1 MNDRERRIVKH
12 ILRHCEEAMRTV
24 KRFDSSI
31 ENFER
36 DHVFYNACAMSL
48 FQIGELS
55 KRMSEDF
62 KKNHTQIPWSE
73 MRGMRNLFA
82 HEYESVDK
90 KLLWETLT
98 KDIPV
103 LYEQLQKIYLCD
115 ISEKN
120 EMHRPSIRPDGD
132 I

>member
-1 MNDRERRIVKH
+1 
-12 ILRHCEEAMRTV
+12 
-24 KRFDSSI
+24 
-31 ENFER
+31 
-36 DHVFYNACAMSL
+36 
-48 FQIGELS
+48 
-55 KRMSEDF
+55 
-62 KKNHTQIPWSE
+62 
-73 MRGMRNLFA
+73 MRNLFA

-120 EMHRPSIRPDGD
+120 EMHRLSIRPDGD

>member
-1 MNDRERRIVKH
+1 
-12 ILRHCEEAMRTV
+12 
-24 KRFDSSI
+24 
-31 ENFER
+31 
-36 DHVFYNACAMSL
+36 
-48 FQIGELS
+48 
-55 KRMSEDF
+55 
-62 KKNHTQIPWSE
+62 